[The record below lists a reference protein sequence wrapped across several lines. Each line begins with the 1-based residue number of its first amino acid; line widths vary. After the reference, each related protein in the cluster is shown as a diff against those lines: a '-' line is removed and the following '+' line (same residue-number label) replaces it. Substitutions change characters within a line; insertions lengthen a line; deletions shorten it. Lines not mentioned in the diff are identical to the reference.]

1 MRDRISLLFASGF
14 CIGMI
19 PGAPGTYASL
29 AAALVYYRIYRI
41 SLRILPELHLSA
53 ICLITLAGVYAAAR
67 VSRNLGREDP
77 GVVVIDEIAGQ
88 LVAFLFL
95 PVNAVNLIAGVCLFR
110 LFDIWKPFPI
120 RRLESLPNG
129 VGIMSDDLL
138 AGAYA
143 NLILQLAN
151 HLMQK

>member
-1 MRDRISLLFASGF
+1 MKDRISFLFASGF

-138 AGAYA
+138 AGVYA